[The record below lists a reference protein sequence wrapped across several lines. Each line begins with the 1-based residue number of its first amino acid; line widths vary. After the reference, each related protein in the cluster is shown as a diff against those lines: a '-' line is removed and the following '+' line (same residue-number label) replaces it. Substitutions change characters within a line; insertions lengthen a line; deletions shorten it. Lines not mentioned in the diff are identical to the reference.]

1 MAYQGG
7 GSGGGYNPNTGYPQ
21 GGAYPQPN
29 YGQPQPP
36 PSNVGWATGPGDEY
50 SRLSGAPPG
59 SSYNNQPGYAEAGE
73 APKASMSFND
83 ASIRAAFVRKVFFL
97 VTIMLGVVA
106 VMSAIPFIHPPMQN
120 FVRQNMGLYWVGYGT
135 FFVTY
140 LVLMCCESVRRSFP
154 ANLIVTGI
162 LTLAIGYMTM
172 MICSV
177 HKVETVMLTLVITTV
192 VCASIIIFSMQTKY
206 DLTSMMGFVF
216 IASMV
221 IMVFGFVAI
230 IGGLI
235 FHIRWLYMVYA
246 GLAAL
251 LFMVYLAIDVQ
262 MIMGGKKYSIDP
274 EDHIFAAIQ
283 VFMDIIYIFW
293 MLLSLIGGS
302 RSD

>member
-7 GSGGGYNPNTGYPQ
+7 GG
-21 GGAYPQPN
+21 YPQPN
-29 YGQPQPP
+29 YGQAPYPQPNYGQAP
-36 PSNVGWATGPGDEY
+36 PPGNVGWATGPG
-50 SRLSGAPPG
+50 ST
-59 SSYNNQPGYAEAGE
+59 YNAQPGYAEAGE

-97 VTIMLGVVA
+97 VTVMLGVVA
-106 VMSAIPFIHPPMQN
+106 VMSSIPFIHPPMKS
-120 FVRQNMGLYWVGYGT
+120 FVHTHMGLYWVGYGA
-135 FFVTY
+135 FLVTY
-140 LVLMCCESVRRSFP
+140 LTLMCCESVRRSFP
-154 ANLIVTGI
+154 ANLIITGV

-177 HKVETVMLTLVITTV
+177 HDIVSVMLTLIITTV
-192 VCASIIIFSMQTKY
+192 VCASIIIFSMQTKH
-206 DLTSMMGFVF
+206 DLTSMMCLMF

-221 IMVFGFVAI
+221 LMVFGFVAI
-230 IGGLI
+230 IGSLV

-262 MIMGGKKYSIDP
+262 MIMGGRKFAIDP